1 MKYIEDDFEFNQY
14 KKPAAAKTVKT
25 GGKKTDDFSGGKSA
39 DFGGGKS
46 IDIVDGMIVD
56 SGGETAR
63 FSKLPKPLGFI
74 VSGLVWLASLA
85 LAFAAAYYLYRG
97 GQYLIDLIV
106 FNINRS

>member
-14 KKPAAAKTVKT
+14 KKPAAAKT
-25 GGKKTDDFSGGKSA
+25 GGKKTA